1 MKTIRLLATAL
12 AIPFAI
18 ASAQQQVASA
28 TRAAAKADTTVAL
41 KDSVKD
47 SANGSLAISELKPI
61 LIQHLRPADQRG
73 VNIFE
78 APKNDGIP
86 YTGFRLDFGAAFTQ
100 QFQGLQH
107 ENTAQPVIVAG
118 ANTTSLLNIGNG
130 FNNATANLYVNAQVA
145 KGIRVAMTS
154 YLSARHHQESWVKDG
169 YALIDASPIDLPIL
183 NEVMKYTT
191 VKFGH
196 FEINYGDA
204 HFRRTDNGNAMFNPF
219 VGNLITDAFT
229 TEIGGEVYLRSHGF
243 LGMASMTGGEVK
255 GTVLTPEKRSPSYIG
270 KLGYDK
276 QLNEDLRFRLTSSV
290 YKNDNSA
297 SNTLFTGDRAG
308 SRYYDV
314 IENVSATGNAWS
326 AEIRPGFSNRVT
338 SFVVNP
344 FVRYQ
349 GLEFFGYAESATG
362 KAMSETGY
370 RTWRQLAGDVVYRF
384 WDDKLFAG
392 YRYNKVAGSL
402 AGISNDVNV
411 NRFQT
416 GGGWYVN
423 PMMLL
428 KGEYMNQKY
437 YGFPSRDIRNGAF
450 IKGFMVEAT
459 LAF

>member
-1 MKTIRLLATAL
+1 MKTIRLVAAGL
-12 AIPFAI
+12 AIPFVI
-18 ASAQQQVASA
+18 ASAQQQVANA
-28 TRAAAKADTTVAL
+28 TRASGKADTTVAL

-78 APKNDGIP
+78 APKNDGVP

-204 HFRRTDNGNAMFNPF
+204 HFRRSDNGNAMFNPF

-270 KLGYDK
+270 KLGYDR
-276 QLNEDLRFRLTSSV
+276 QFNDNLRFRLTSSV

-384 WDDKLFAG
+384 WNDKLFAG
-392 YRYNKVAGSL
+392 YRYNRAAGSL
-402 AGISNDVNV
+402 AGITNDVNV

-437 YGFPSRDIRNGAF
+437 YRFPARDIRNGAF